1 MLPDLRFAVRSLLK
15 SPGYTAVALITL
27 ALGIGVNTSMFS
39 VIDALLFRGAPFPD
53 SERLVQVMTATR
65 NGETRDFSEI
75 ELREIRGSS
84 TAFASLATIG
94 GTFFAISQPG
104 QPAERIGG

>member
-1 MLPDLRFAVRSLLK
+1 MRLDLRFAVRSLLK

-39 VIDALLFRGAPFPD
+39 VIDALLFRAAPFPD
-53 SERLVQVMTATR
+53 GERPVQVMAATR
-65 NGETRDFSEI
+65 SGESRDFSEI

-84 TAFASLATIG
+84 TAFASLTTIG
-94 GTFFAISQPG
+94 HTFFAISEPG
-104 QPAERIGG
+104 QPVS